1 MKSVS
6 KKLSDNKLLVIIA
19 ADFDT
24 AVKKGVESIFSQ
36 YDENGFFSKVI
47 LMSPYIRKDCIIK
60 ISKSIEMREFGWGNI
75 GRVSRMFA
83 PIHLL
88 RFLWVAYKLI
98 RHNNIGL
105 IRATEPSLCGFLA
118 WTVSRLSNTPYCIS
132 LHADYDQRYR
142 LDGARGAP
150 TIIGSRNLIYPLECF
165 TLRNAICVLPI
176 RKSLISYAEKRG
188 VNLNAIRVIPHGIN
202 LEKYQNRSD
211 IDIRKRFG
219 LSANTKILAFVGRL
233 SHENYLDDLLQVVRK
248 LNETRKDLILVL
260 AGGGPLENSLLKMI
274 KSDAQL
280 NQCIRMVGYI
290 NSESV
295 CALRQQCDI
304 SLCLMGGFSLIEA
317 CAGGRPVIA
326 YNVEWHNEL
335 INTRETGYLIEEN
348 DTFGVIKAIDFL
360 LENPNEA
367 NLMGQRARQLVFNSH
382 DIQVTTKIKQR
393 HYAEIL
399 KND

>member
-1 MKSVS
+1 
-6 KKLSDNKLLVIIA
+6 
-19 ADFDT
+19 
-24 AVKKGVESIFSQ
+24 
-36 YDENGFFSKVI
+36 
-47 LMSPYIRKDCIIK
+47 
-60 ISKSIEMREFGWGNI
+60 
-75 GRVSRMFA
+75 
-83 PIHLL
+83 
-88 RFLWVAYKLI
+88 
-98 RHNNIGL
+98 
-105 IRATEPSLCGFLA
+105 
-118 WTVSRLSNTPYCIS
+118 
-132 LHADYDQRYR
+132 
-142 LDGARGAP
+142 
-150 TIIGSRNLIYPLECF
+150 
-165 TLRNAICVLPI
+165 
-176 RKSLISYAEKRG
+176 
-188 VNLNAIRVIPHGIN
+188 
-202 LEKYQNRSD
+202 
-211 IDIRKRFG
+211 
-219 LSANTKILAFVGRL
+219 
-233 SHENYLDDLLQVVRK
+233 
-248 LNETRKDLILVL
+248 
-260 AGGGPLENSLLKMI
+260 MI